1 MDIGRTVKE
10 LLIRQCRKPAGLL
23 GEYVARRM
31 NRSHLGLTTWGL
43 SHVDVGANDF
53 LLDIGCG
60 GGRTVARLAA
70 MAPEGLV
77 CGIDVSAKSVAI
89 SRRASLRAIWEGR
102 VAIRQASVSRLPFP
116 DDTFRLATAVETHY
130 FWPDM
135 ASDLREVL
143 RVLRPGGRL
152 LLIAEVYHC
161 EKFDARNREWLALT
175 PMTYLGMD
183 EFRSLFAAA
192 GFTDIVMDEEPDQ
205 GWLCCVGRKP
215 LPPGPPAAA
224 D

>member
-1 MDIGRTVKE
+1 MDVGRALKK
-10 LLIRQCRKPAGLL
+10 LLIRQCRRPAGLL

-43 SHVDVGANDF
+43 SHVAVEKNDF

-60 GGRTVARLAA
+60 GGRTVAGLAA
-70 MAPEGLV
+70 MAPAGLV
-77 CGIDVSAKSVAI
+77 CGVDVSEKSVAI
-89 SRRASLRAIWEGR
+89 SRRANLRAIWEGR

-116 DDTFRLATAVETHY
+116 EDTFGLATAVETHY

-152 LLIAEVYHC
+152 ALVAEVYRC
-161 EKFDARNREWLALT
+161 EKFDVRNRQWLALT
-175 PMTYLGMD
+175 PMTYLGAD
-183 EFRSLFAAA
+183 EFRSLFETS
-192 GFTDIVMDEEPDQ
+192 GFTEIALDEEPDQ
-205 GWLCCVGRKP
+205 GWICCVGRKP
-215 LPPGPPAAA
+215 LLSGPPAAA